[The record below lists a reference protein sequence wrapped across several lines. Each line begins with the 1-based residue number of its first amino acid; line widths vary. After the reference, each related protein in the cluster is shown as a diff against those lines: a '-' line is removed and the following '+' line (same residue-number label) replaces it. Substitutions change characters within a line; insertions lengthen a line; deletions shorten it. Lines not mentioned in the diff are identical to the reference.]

1 MRAPRQTTYNGVMN
15 ETHSAAET
23 TLSEDD
29 VTACVRVLRAIE
41 ADRSHLTRLTREQR
55 RELLTLAGLVAKP
68 ERHNLVRMA
77 KAFRRAEREAAKE
90 RDRKII
96 EQTGL
101 RIQRRSEVYAP
112 LWLEPPKPEDLEDR
126 TELHQERT
134 CYVCKKPFTRTHR
147 YYDSMCAACGDFNY
161 AKREQTADLSGHY
174 ALVTGARVKIGF
186 QASLKLLRAG
196 AHVIVTTRFPID
208 AAERYSKE
216 TDFSEFSERLQIHG
230 LDLRHTPSVEIFTRF
245 LLERLPRLDYILNN
259 ACQTVRRPA
268 GFFQHLLEKEAAA
281 VATLPRELR
290 GVLARHD
297 ELRRILE
304 GASADALVSA
314 NAGTLGAGMVDGVGG
329 VGVRGVG
336 VRGVCVGG
344 SVSAGVGEGVGIG
357 SGGGGGSAVG
367 IGSGAGTGSGGGGA
381 DVAVGGGGG
390 QGGGACGGGGALVG
404 GSAAGH
410 GDAPFVTAAELRSH
424 AEGLLH
430 SAALSQRRYLD
441 EDYRDGNTLFPAGRY
456 DEDRQQVDLR
466 EINSW
471 RLRLHEVET
480 PELLEVQLV
489 NAIAPYIL
497 NARLKPLMVRTPG
510 GHKHIVNVSAMEGQF
525 YRATKTDKHPHTNM
539 AKAALNM
546 MTRTSAP
553 DFVKGG
559 IHMNAV
565 DTGWVTDEDPAVHA
579 ARKAEEGFAPPL
591 DIIDGA
597 ARIVDPIFVGRLTG
611 THVWGQFL
619 KDYKPTPW

>member
-1 MRAPRQTTYNGVMN
+1 MTGK
-15 ETHSAAET
+15 ETMLSDNDVET
-23 TLSEDD
+23 
-29 VTACVRVLRAIE
+29 CVRVLRAIE
-41 ADRSHLTRLTREQR
+41 ADRSHLTRLTQEQR

-68 ERHNLVRMA
+68 ERHDLVKMA
-77 KAFRRAEREAAKE
+77 KAFRRADREAARE
-90 RDRKII
+90 RDRKVI

-101 RIQRRSEVYAP
+101 RVQRRSEVYAP
-112 LWLEPPKPEDLEDR
+112 LWLEPPKPEDLGER
-126 TELHQERT
+126 PELHQERS
-134 CYVCKKPFTRTHR
+134 CYVCKQPFVKMHR
-147 YYDSMCAACGDFNY
+147 YYDSMCDECGDFNY

-208 AAERYSKE
+208 AADRYSKE
-216 TDFSEFSERLQIHG
+216 ADFPAFRDRLEIHG
-230 LDLRHTPSVEIFTRF
+230 LDLRHTPSVELFTRF
-245 LLERLPRLDYILNN
+245 IVERLPRLDYILNN

-268 GFFQHLLEKEAAA
+268 GFFQHLLAREAESL
-281 VATLPRELR
+281 ATLPQALR
-290 GVLARHD
+290 GPLASHD
-297 ELRRILE
+297 ELRRSLE
-304 GASADALVSA
+304 GAQ
-314 NAGTLGAGMVDGVGG
+314 GRGAGALATEAARGPGVGTPATAKT
-329 VGVRGVG
+329 R
-336 VRGVCVGG
+336 
-344 SVSAGVGEGVGIG
+344 E
-357 SGGGGGSAVG
+357 
-367 IGSGAGTGSGGGGA
+367 
-381 DVAVGGGGG
+381 
-390 QGGGACGGGGALVG
+390 
-404 GSAAGH
+404 H
-410 GDAPFVTAAELRSH
+410 G
-424 AEGLLH
+424 EGLLH

-441 EDYRDGNTLFPAGRY
+441 EDFRDGEAIFPTDRY

-471 RLRLHEVET
+471 RLRMHEVET

-497 NARLKPLMVRTPG
+497 NARLKPLMVATLG
-510 GHKHIVNVSAMEGQF
+510 AYKHIVNVSAVEGQF

-553 DFVKGG
+553 DFVKDG

-579 ARKAEEGFAPPL
+579 ARKAEEGFSPPL

-619 KDYKPTPW
+619 KDYKSAPW